1 MSTNILYSYR
11 RCPYAMRARMALI
24 YAGVTFETREI
35 SLRNKPLSMLA
46 LSPKGTVP
54 VLYREGGR
62 VIDES
67 LNIMLWALSLSDS
80 HNWFLS
86 SNRQEILA
94 VIQKN
99 DQEFKPL
106 LDRYK
111 YPERY
116 VDSQG
121 AFEKAIEQ
129 HIKPLNDRL
138 LKNRYLLGA
147 NQSLADIAIFP
158 FVRQFARVNLALFEG
173 LSYVR
178 VNEWLSEIMSME
190 IYRKAMQKYPVWEE
204 EPI

>member
-1 MSTNILYSYR
+1 
-11 RCPYAMRARMALI
+11 MALI
-24 YAGVTFETREI
+24 YAGITYETREI

-54 VLYREGGR
+54 VLYCEGGR

-67 LNIMLWALSLSDS
+67 LKIMLWALSQLDS
-80 HNWFLS
+80 HDWFLPT
-86 SNRQEILA
+86 NLQEILT

-121 AFEKAIEQ
+121 AFEKAIKH
-129 HIKPLNDRL
+129 HIRPLHDRL
-138 LKNRYLLGA
+138 LKSRYLLGA
-147 NQSLADIAIFP
+147 NLSLADVAIFP
-158 FVRQFARVNLALFEG
+158 FVRQFARVNVTLFEG
-173 LSYVR
+173 LSCVR
-178 VNEWLSEIMSME
+178 VNEWLNEIMSME
-190 IYRKAMQKYPVWEE
+190 IYLKAMHKYPAWEE
-204 EPI
+204 ESI

>member
-1 MSTNILYSYR
+1 
-11 RCPYAMRARMALI
+11 MALI
-24 YAGVTFETREI
+24 YAGITYETREI

-54 VLYREGGR
+54 VLYCEGGR

-67 LNIMLWALSLSDS
+67 LNIMLWALSQLDS
-80 HNWFLS
+80 HDWFLPTKL
-86 SNRQEILA
+86 QEILT

-121 AFEKAIEQ
+121 ALDRKSTRLNSS
-129 HIKPLNDRL
+129 HIPLSRMPSS
-138 LKNRYLLGA
+138 A
-147 NQSLADIAIFP
+147 
-158 FVRQFARVNLALFEG
+158 
-173 LSYVR
+173 
-178 VNEWLSEIMSME
+178 
-190 IYRKAMQKYPVWEE
+190 
-204 EPI
+204 

>member
-1 MSTNILYSYR
+1 
-11 RCPYAMRARMALI
+11 MALI
-24 YAGVTFETREI
+24 YAGVPFETREI

-54 VLYREGGR
+54 VLYCEGGR

-80 HNWFLS
+80 HNWFLP

-116 VDSQG
+116 VDSKG
-121 AFEKAIEQ
+121 AFEKAVEQ
-129 HIKPLNDRL
+129 HIKPLSDRL
-138 LKNRYLLGA
+138 SVNRYLLGA

-158 FVRQFARVNLALFEG
+158 FVRQFARVNVVHFET

-178 VNEWLSEIMSME
+178 VNEWLNELMSME
-190 IYRKAMQKYPVWEE
+190 IYLQAMQKYPVWEE
-204 EPI
+204 EPA